1 MNIDTDGFSAMIGPT
16 GNLVRLFHKPTRC
29 DVFHWCAD
37 ESELLSHPQYYGVPL
52 IFPPNRT
59 AHGQFRFQGRIYQL
73 PINDPAHDFNV
84 HGFLLGQRPK
94 SIIREADRWIVQ
106 TVWAPGC
113 QGFSGYPHT
122 FELIRTYRFEPA
134 KVGIE
139 TVITNRSKLD
149 MPYGIGFHTAFAAPQ
164 NEDIFIRVPHRGM
177 FWQVDPDR
185 RLPDGSL
192 AAIAPEEAAVL
203 DGEAEVSSAPA
214 AMLLSAPP
222 QGASFE
228 IIRRMMNITF
238 TADRKF
244 GFFAVWNAEGKRG
257 LICLEPM
264 SWMTNAPNSPLPY
277 DRSGVRVLCPDE
289 SVSFSMSIII
299 SSKIQ

>member
-16 GNLVRLFHKPTRC
+16 GNLVRLFHKSTQC
-29 DVFHWCAD
+29 DVLHWCDD
-37 ESELLSHPQYYGVPL
+37 ERELLSHPQYYGVPL

-73 PINDPAHDFNV
+73 PVNDPAHDFNV

-94 SIIREADRWIVQ
+94 SVIRENDRWIVQ
-106 TVWAPGC
+106 TVWEPGC
-113 QGFSGYPHT
+113 PGFAGYPHT
-122 FELIRTYRFEPA
+122 IELTRTYRFESA
-134 KVGIE
+134 AVWIE

-164 NEDIFIRVPHRGM
+164 NEDVFIRVPHNGM
-177 FWQVDPDR
+177 FWQVDPDL

-192 AAIAPEEAAVL
+192 AAIAPKDAAVL
-203 DGEAEVSSAPA
+203 NGEAEVSSTPV
-214 AMLLSAPP
+214 AMLLSAPL
-222 QGASFE
+222 QGTSFE
-228 IIRRMMNITF
+228 IIRPMMNITF

-257 LICLEPM
+257 MICLEPM

-277 DRSGVRVLCPDE
+277 DRSGVRVLLPDE
-289 SVSFSMSIII
+289 SVSFSMSIKI
-299 SSKIQ
+299 SSR

>member
-1 MNIDTDGFSAMIGPT
+1 MNIETDGFSAMIGPT
-16 GNLVRLFHKPTRC
+16 GNLVRLFHKPTQC
-29 DVFHWCAD
+29 DVFHWCED

-73 PINDPAHDFNV
+73 PINDPVHDFNV

-94 SIIREADRWIVQ
+94 SIIRENGSWIVQ
-106 TVWAPGC
+106 TVWEPDC

-122 FELIRTYRFEPA
+122 FELTRTYRFGSA
-134 KVGIE
+134 AVWIE
-139 TVITNRSKLD
+139 TVIMNRSKLD
-149 MPYGIGFHTAFAAPQ
+149 MPYGIGFHTAFAAPRS
-164 NEDIFIRVPHRGM
+164 EDVFIRVPHSGR

-192 AAIAPEEAAVL
+192 AAIASKDAAVL
-203 DGEAEVSSAPA
+203 NGEAEVSSAPI

-222 QGASFE
+222 QETCFE
-228 IIRRMMNITF
+228 IIRPGMNITY

-257 LICLEPM
+257 MICLEPM
-264 SWMTNAPNSPLPY
+264 SWMTNAPNSTLPY
-277 DRSGVRVLCPDE
+277 DRSGVRVLLPDK
-289 SVSFSMSIII
+289 SVSFSMSIKI
-299 SSKIQ
+299 SSR